1 MSRLPDLDEFLD
13 PRSLTPQQLY
23 KLQSETWSQGA
34 EYERERIIKLLEE
47 DADNNYYALQL
58 IKGEQK

>member
-1 MSRLPDLDEFLD
+1 MID
-13 PRSLTPQQLY
+13 PQTLTSESLY

-34 EYERERIIKLLEE
+34 QFERERIIKVIKDFGSE
-47 DADNNYYALQL
+47 DFTTDLIAL

>member
-1 MSRLPDLDEFLD
+1 VSRLPDLDEFLD